1 MKTAKTAQTY
11 ATSSTF
17 HEEPTSHKE
26 LTSYEVRIPGLRH
39 IADDLF
45 ILEDMP
51 QPVEIDWPSVA
62 RATGFGDRPMPDA
75 LCDDI
80 ADAIWR
86 YAIAEALAAR
96 IRR

>member
-1 MKTAKTAQTY
+1 MKTTKTY
-11 ATSSTF
+11 ATPDTPDTPSAN
-17 HEEPTSHKE
+17 
-26 LTSYEVRIPGLRH
+26 LTSYEVHIPGLQH

-75 LCDDI
+75 LCDEI
-80 ADAIWR
+80 AGVLWR

>member
-26 LTSYEVRIPGLRH
+26 LTSYEVRISGLRH

-51 QPVEIDWPSVA
+51 QPVETDWPAVA
-62 RATGFGDRPMPDA
+62 RHT
-75 LCDDI
+75 L
-80 ADAIWR
+80 
-86 YAIAEALAAR
+86 
-96 IRR
+96 